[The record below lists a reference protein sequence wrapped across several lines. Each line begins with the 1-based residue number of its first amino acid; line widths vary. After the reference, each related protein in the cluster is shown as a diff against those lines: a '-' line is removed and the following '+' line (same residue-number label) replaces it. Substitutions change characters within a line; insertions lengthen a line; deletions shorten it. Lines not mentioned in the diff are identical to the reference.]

1 MIKYFNK
8 IRTITLFLIIC
19 LIQGCSQN
27 QSLQNNSLV
36 HTQKRKYAY
45 PEPLYLKDSPCEK
58 LYVEIDSIEGTNVL
72 DAYIDTIKSFLG
84 SCCSKSK
91 GIEIALNEPFK
102 IKYKNLPIAY
112 NSVLCIDGPENDN
125 NNTAYLHIVFYDSSL
140 ELVYNK
146 KNPHVMDNFPTTVFF
161 NVSYMKNDLEAQ
173 LHALKHE
180 LGHVLG
186 LCKNPTHGNG
196 IHCKNNCLMR
206 GWVDDG
212 LSTPLLK
219 LIGLSNKGADLCE
232 DCLVDIELIKSEP
245 NISYLHF
252 TGPFFVRNEND
263 YTIASTLLTFIIIP
277 SIYVYEFNVDQ
288 QRIISQLKSHIEKNV
303 DYLTD
308 EKQIKAMKNNEMKIF
323 LAFYHPDSGLNF
335 DYSKYQ
341 DLLEKIKDDPC
352 EDIRTIAHI
361 VSQQKNKNSSNN

>member
-1 MIKYFNK
+1 
-8 IRTITLFLIIC
+8 
-19 LIQGCSQN
+19 
-27 QSLQNNSLV
+27 
-36 HTQKRKYAY
+36 
-45 PEPLYLKDSPCEK
+45 
-58 LYVEIDSIEGTNVL
+58 
-72 DAYIDTIKSFLG
+72 
-84 SCCSKSK
+84 
-91 GIEIALNEPFK
+91 
-102 IKYKNLPIAY
+102 
-112 NSVLCIDGPENDN
+112 
-125 NNTAYLHIVFYDSSL
+125 
-140 ELVYNK
+140 
-146 KNPHVMDNFPTTVFF
+146 MDNFPTTVFF

-196 IHCKNNCLMR
+196 IHCKNKCLMR
-206 GWVDDG
+206 GWVDNG

-232 DCLVDIELIKSEP
+232 DCLADIELIKSEP

-352 EDIRTIAHI
+352 ENIRTIAHI
-361 VSQQKNKNSSNN
+361 VSQQKNNNSSNN